1 MLNCIVR
8 MDLINT
14 LKPGVP
20 KRAMLFI
27 AASIWSFAGIKLILI
42 GSTLFSQ
49 TKEFI
54 GLKVGGSIIG
64 GLIFYA
70 LMFSKISA
78 KHVKR
83 IYLLP
88 SEKPFILYFFNIK
101 SYILMSIMMTSGI
114 LSRKYHLVPFDYLAI
129 VYLTMG
135 IPLLLS
141 SFRFYFYGLY
151 YSKLVKKHKVVD
163 EFEDIEEDTKNII

>member
-1 MLNCIVR
+1 

-14 LKPGVP
+14 LKPCVS
-20 KRAMLFI
+20 KRVMLFI
-27 AASIWSFAGIKLILI
+27 AAGIWSFAGIKLILI
-42 GSTLFSQ
+42 GSALFGE
-49 TKEFI
+49 TKEFF
-54 GLKVGGSIIG
+54 GLKAGGSIIAG
-64 GLIFYA
+64 IIFYG

-83 IYLLP
+83 IYHLP
-88 SEKPFILYFFNIK
+88 SERPFVLYFFNLK
-101 SYILMSIMMTSGI
+101 SYILMTVMMTSGI

-151 YSKLVKKHKVVD
+151 YSKLIKKHKVLE
-163 EFEDIEEDTKNII
+163 EFEDVEDE

>member
-1 MLNCIVR
+1 

-20 KRAMLFI
+20 KRIMLFI

-42 GSTLFSQ
+42 GSTLFNE
-49 TKEFI
+49 TKDLL
-54 GLKVGGSIIG
+54 GLKVGGSIICG
-64 GLIFYA
+64 ILFYA

-83 IYLLP
+83 IYHLH
-88 SEKPFILYFFNIK
+88 SERPFILYFFNLK
-101 SYILMSIMMTSGI
+101 SYILMTVMMTSGI
-114 LSRKYHLVPFDYLAI
+114 LSRKYHLVPYDYLAI
-129 VYLTMG
+129 TYLTMG

-141 SFRFYFYGLY
+141 SFRFYYFGIY
-151 YSKLVKKHKVVD
+151 YSKLIKKHKVVD
-163 EFEDIEEDTKNII
+163 EFKDVEEDVI